1 MRGAEMSRSLIVSI
15 PDLPEKHAAR
25 IREAA
30 ERYGFDCRF
39 FDRFAD
45 AEPYVADAEVIVSA
59 SPKFSRAAPK
69 LRWLS
74 TPFAGND
81 LFMAADAFA
90 NPDALLTNSSGAY
103 GVTISEHVI
112 MVLLEILRRQP
123 EYRAHMAKREWV
135 RRLPVR
141 SIFGSRITLLGTGDI
156 GQETLRRLR
165 GFAPESITGINR
177 SGRNPANL
185 FDRVF
190 PAGQLDSVLPE
201 TDILIISLPGTKD
214 TFHIV
219 GERQLGL
226 LPDDAV
232 IINVGRG
239 AVIDQPALEK
249 ELRRGRLYAGLDVF
263 ETEPIPPDSSLW
275 DCPRLVI
282 TPHVAG
288 DTTLPHTLDRIV
300 ELFLENLDNYC
311 AGRPLE
317 RLVDRSLGY

>member
-1 MRGAEMSRSLIVSI
+1 MSRSLIVSI
-15 PDLPEKHAAR
+15 PDLSEKHAAR

-30 ERYGFDCRF
+30 EARGFECRF
-39 FDRFAD
+39 FERFSDAEPFLAD
-45 AEPYVADAEVIVSA
+45 AEIVVSA
-59 SPKFSRAAPK
+59 SPKFSRAAPR

-81 LFMAADAFA
+81 LFMVPDAFA

-112 MVLLEILRRQP
+112 MVLLEILRRQS
-123 EYRAHMAKREWV
+123 EYQAHIAKREWV

-165 GFAPESITGINR
+165 GFTPESITGVNR
-177 SGRNPANL
+177 SGQNPDQL
-185 FDRVF
+185 FDRIV

-214 TFHIV
+214 TFHMV
-219 GERQLGL
+219 GEKQLGL
-226 LPDDAV
+226 LPDSAV

-239 AVIDQPALEK
+239 AVIDQAALEK
-249 ELRRGRLYAGLDVF
+249 ELRSGRLHAGLDVF
-263 ETEPIPPDSSLW
+263 ETEPVPPDSSLW
-275 DCPRLVI
+275 DCPRLII

-288 DTTLPHTLDRIV
+288 DTTLPHTLDMIV

-311 AGRPLE
+311 AGRPLK
-317 RLVDRSLGY
+317 RLVDRNLGY